1 MAWWIRLGFLFSIFF
16 SRKSLLLLNSFVHLY
31 KTLNKYIMTTGQ
43 FLLLA
48 GLLAIIFVGVMIS
61 RHGLDSVAKFFKGL
75 PSRFQKRPAS
85 IKTRQS
91 VPDGFR
97 QISKMDSGKSQFVVS
112 GMNVEGGC
120 LINSYSYIRGREAN
134 VLHFHP
140 RKKLITDFDGSNVVL

>member
-1 MAWWIRLGFLFSIFF
+1 
-16 SRKSLLLLNSFVHLY
+16 
-31 KTLNKYIMTTGQ
+31 MTTVQ

-75 PSRFQKRPAS
+75 QSRFQKRPAS

-91 VPDGFR
+91 VPVGFR

-120 LINSYSYIRGREAN
+120 LINSYSYIKCKGAN
-134 VLHFHP
+134 VVTFHT
-140 RKKLITDFDGSNVVL
+140 RKQWFQEFDGPTFVF